1 MSIIDELIFDR
12 TDEDLE
18 VAKNYIKNNQPL
30 PSDNLRYSWDC
41 RALNRTEEAM
51 EYVNEIFKELGYFRN
66 MEFKTDW
73 FADEITPKQS
83 KRYISNL
90 KTLRSYLT
98 MPSDTPVVPNT
109 INGMT
114 IERANEIEKIIHDI
128 DVVLEALQNNFV
140 YSGVCG
146 SGQNRIWQQRFRR
159 KPYTRLEYITCTGTQ
174 HIDMGIA
181 GNDKTKIVL
190 KIKPTYTETSSRQ
203 LLGTLWD
210 VSKAI
215 TFNLSK
221 TNGTYRWGNAQTS
234 TNRNPLD
241 IFADTEYVIEISEN
255 GYYVNGV
262 KKWSPTP
269 STFTTKGNMYLF
281 SAMQTS
287 GKVGSVRFRG
297 KFYYCQVYDNETLV
311 RDFIPVLNNAGV
323 PCLLDKVQNRFYYS
337 QGTGGFIADD

>member
-83 KRYISNL
+83 ERYISNL
-90 KTLRSYLT
+90 KVLRSYLT
-98 MPSDTPVVPNT
+98 MPSDTPATPNT

-159 KPYTRLEYITCTGTQ
+159 KPYSRVEYIESTGAQ
-174 HIDMGIA
+174 YIDMGIS
-181 GNDKTKIVL
+181 GNDKTKIE
-190 KIKPTYTETSSRQ
+190 IKFVTAYQVGYPQIVGNMVTSS
-203 LLGTLWD
+203 
-210 VSKAI
+210 SAI
-215 TFNLSK
+215 TFNLSRGAA
-221 TNGTYRWGNAQTS
+221 TSRWGSKT
-234 TNRNPLD
+234 
-241 IFADTEYVIEISEN
+241 FDTGGRITANEICQIEMSN
-255 GYYVNGV
+255 GGYYINGNSI
-262 KKWSPTP
+262 WTP
-269 STFTTKGNMYLF
+269 NANAFTTNGNMYLF
-281 SAMQTS
+281 KANGGSATFT
-287 GKVGSVRFRG
+287 GKI
-297 KFYYCQVYDNETLV
+297 YYCKVYENNILV
-311 RDFIPVLNNAGV
+311 RDFVPCLNNNGI
-323 PCLLDKVQNRFYYS
+323 PCLLDKVQNRFYYN
-337 QGTGGFIADD
+337 QGTGDFIASN